1 MSVNVGDLLTIEN
14 EKYITIEVLNY
25 ENKNYAFVNKSINE
39 DITNDFYIFEIF
51 EDNSVRVVYEE
62 NLKDVLIPKFE
73 EKLKE
78 NIKGLNKEEN
88 NN

>member
-62 NLKDVLIPKFE
+62 NLKDALIPKFE

>member
-62 NLKDVLIPKFE
+62 NLKDALIPKFE

-78 NIKGLNKEEN
+78 NIKGLNKDEN